1 MQYNNYNNNNNYNYN
16 NNYINNNNFYMKRR
30 NFSSSNRK
38 KNLEFM
44 TPENPLY
51 GLKKKIDLLEKI
63 IKEANANT
71 KENNNY

>member
-1 MQYNNYNNNNNYNYN
+1 
-16 NNYINNNNFYMKRR
+16 MKRR